1 MAGSPQLLTRMSVFI
16 DSLPITN
23 YPLTITHYELPIPDD
38 QFFWGARP
46 EM

>member
-1 MAGSPQLLTRMSVFI
+1 MGGSPQLLIRMSVFI

-23 YPLTITHYELPIPDD
+23 YPLPLQLPIPDD
-38 QFFWGARP
+38 QFLWGARP